1 MFKSVFSK
9 YFMILV
15 CLLMVALVALGGVQ
29 MIFFNN
35 YWVAEKRTQ
44 LTENAQ
50 MIAHHTVQVTSHG
63 GDANSYVVSNSIRPI
78 IELMADGLDADILL
92 TDKSGQMLIASE
104 ATRVAKP
111 TLPMSVIGKIRED
124 YFTVGTMDGF
134 FPDTRYAAATPLVL
148 GDGLTSIGYV
158 IISMPAGGLMAYM
171 QDTLHTY
178 LMSAILVLLVFSLVV
193 YLATYR
199 LVKPLRQMAA
209 VTRSFAQGDFSC
221 RVPVRGKDEVAEL
234 ATALN
239 SMAVSLSATEDM
251 SRSFVA
257 NVSHELKTPM
267 TTISGFIDGILD
279 GTIPKEK
286 QEHYLRI
293 VADEVRRLSRL
304 VKSMLEL
311 SRIDN
316 GTVTLKPSTFD
327 LTETLY
333 TTMLSFEQR
342 IDDKHVEVEGLAECD
357 ETMVTADF
365 DLIAQVLYNLL
376 DNAVKFVDDHGTLT
390 VNVYRADGRVYCA
403 VRNSGAGLS
412 PEELPRVFERFYKTD
427 RSRSLD
433 KTGVG
438 LGLYIVK
445 TVINL
450 HQGEIT
456 VRSVQGEYCEFVF
469 WLPDPADKGSVRSD
483 KSKLSRHGAES
494 TDSKPRKG
502 RKGS

>member
-9 YFMILV
+9 YFLILV

-29 MIFFNN
+29 MVFFNN
-35 YWVAEKRTQ
+35 YWVEEKRTQ

-50 MIAHHTVQVTSHG
+50 MIAGHTVQMTSHG
-63 GDANSYVVSNSIRPI
+63 DTHNSYVVSASIQPI
-78 IELMADGLDADILL
+78 IELMADGLDAEILL
-92 TDKSGQMLIASE
+92 TDSNGRMLLASRG
-104 ATRVAKP
+104 TRFEKQ
-111 TLPMSVIGKIRED
+111 TLPMSVIAEIDEN

-134 FPDTRYAAATPLVL
+134 FGDTRYAAATPLVPV
-148 GDGLTSIGYV
+148 GSQTSIGYV
-158 IISMPAGGLMAYM
+158 IVSTPAGGLMAYM

-178 LMSAILVLLVFSLVV
+178 LMSALLVLLVFSLVV

-221 RVPVRGKDEVAEL
+221 RVSVKGKDEVAEL
-234 ATALN
+234 ANALN
-239 SMAVSLSATEDM
+239 SMAVSLSATENM

-279 GTIPKEK
+279 GTIPPEK

-327 LTETLY
+327 LTEAVY

-342 IDDKHVEVEGLAECD
+342 IDDKHVEVAGLEDCE
-357 ETMVTADF
+357 ETPVTADF
-365 DLIAQVLYNLL
+365 DLLTQVVYNLM

-390 VNVYRADGRVYCA
+390 VRIYRTDGRVYCA
-403 VRNSGAGLS
+403 IRNSGIGLS

-450 HQGEIT
+450 HQGEIS
-456 VRSVQGEYCEFVF
+456 VRSVQGEYCEFEF
-469 WLPDPADKGSVRSD
+469 WLPDLETGKSD
-483 KSKLSRHGAES
+483 KAKLSKHGAES

-502 RKGS
+502 RKTV